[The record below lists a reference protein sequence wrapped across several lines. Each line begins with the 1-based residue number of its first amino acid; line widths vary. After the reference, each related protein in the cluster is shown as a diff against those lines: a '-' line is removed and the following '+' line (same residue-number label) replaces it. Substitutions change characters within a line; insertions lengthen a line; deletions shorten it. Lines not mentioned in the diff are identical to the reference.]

1 MEFTADRHDVLA
13 FARGITGGCEDGV
26 TLLAGQASTRR
37 YFRVVTGG
45 SPSTC
50 VVMQLPAEDRES
62 PEESYPFLNVQK
74 FLMQRGFAVPKVY
87 QAAIAQGMIGLE
99 DLGDRTLELAVKESG
114 DRSHVATLY
123 KRTLSLIG
131 SLQDLGATPD
141 QDCVAFRRRFDFK
154 LLRWELEHFSEWLL
168 LEDRKIHLTDKE
180 QAIVAESFDR
190 IAQELADLPPV
201 LVHRDFQSRN
211 LMISGKGEVCVIDF
225 QDALLGPHVYDLVAL
240 LRDSYVDLGSGQVHD
255 LIDEF
260 CIQRGL
266 EAAGTRRLFHLQT
279 VQRKLKDAGRFVFI
293 DRKRGNP
300 AFLQSIPLSLNY
312 VRDALSELPEYS
324 ELRFVLGKHVPELR
338 S

>member
-1 MEFTADRHDVLA
+1 MEFAADRQDVLA
-13 FARGITGGCEDGV
+13 FARTITGGCEDGV

-62 PEESYPFLNVQK
+62 PEDSYPFLNVHR
-74 FLMQRGFAVPKVY
+74 FLMARGFAVPKVY
-87 QAAIAQGMIGLE
+87 QAAMAQGMIGLE
-99 DLGDRTLELAVKESG
+99 DLGDRTLELAVKESAG
-114 DRSHVATLY
+114 QADVAALY

-141 QDCVAFRRRFDFK
+141 EDCVAFRKRFDFK
-154 LLRWELEHFSEWLL
+154 LLRWELDHFSEWLL
-168 LEDRKIHLTDKE
+168 REDRKVHLNDNE
-180 QAIVAESFDR
+180 EAVVAEAFDR
-190 IAQELADLPPV
+190 IAAELADVPPV

-211 LMISGKGEVCVIDF
+211 LMVSGTGAVCVIDF

-240 LRDSYVDLGSGQVHD
+240 LRDSYVDLGSAQVHD

-260 CIQRGL
+260 CVQRRL
-266 EAAGTRRLFHLQT
+266 PAARTRRLFHLQT

-300 AFLQSIPLSLNY
+300 AFLASIPLSLKY
-312 VRDALSELPEYS
+312 VRDALSALPEFS
-324 ELRFVLGKHVPELR
+324 ELRVVLGKHVPELR
-338 S
+338 T